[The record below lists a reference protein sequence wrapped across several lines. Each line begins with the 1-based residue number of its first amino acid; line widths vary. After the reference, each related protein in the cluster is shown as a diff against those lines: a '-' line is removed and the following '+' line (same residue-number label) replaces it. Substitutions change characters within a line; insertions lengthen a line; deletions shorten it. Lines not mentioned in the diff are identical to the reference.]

1 MEQETPGGG
10 RTTSSTQILQSG
22 QLPSRTRT
30 YIQVEGDPEF
40 HYPTRQV
47 ASFVVHYQATPEEQA
62 EIREA
67 RAASSAKRAASAA
80 QAKAAKR
87 HRLEREV
94 RRDCGEGAEDED
106 FIPGDE

>member
-1 MEQETPGGG
+1 MASVVRSGGG
-10 RTTSSTQILQSG
+10 QGVAVPLG
-22 QLPSRTRT
+22 RT

-47 ASFVVHYQATPEEQA
+47 ASFVVHHQATPEEQA

-87 HRLEREV
+87 QRLEREV

>member
-1 MEQETPGGG
+1 M
-10 RTTSSTQILQSG
+10 
-22 QLPSRTRT
+22 
-30 YIQVEGDPEF
+30 
-40 HYPTRQV
+40 
-47 ASFVVHYQATPEEQA
+47 ASFVVHHQATPEEQA

-87 HRLEREV
+87 QRLEREV